1 MLKQQFSKKSLYS
14 LLHDMKT
21 KESSKVAKI
30 KIVQKLKKSEL
41 IQEIFRKVFHEKNLT
56 DIQSYNFFLLA

>member
-1 MLKQQFSKKSLYS
+1 MLKQQFSKKKSLYS

-30 KIVQKLKKSEL
+30 KIVQKLKKSGLILEL
-41 IQEIFRKVFHEKNLT
+41 
-56 DIQSYNFFLLA
+56 NF